1 MSTTQSQIGPTGYP
15 APVPLAAL
23 SLDPEE
29 LLRTFGTLG
38 LFAIVFAESG
48 LLIGFFAVL
57 GVIGA
62 IGVTLSEMRDRPV
75 RRAERLAR
83 EQAEAAN

>member
-1 MSTTQSQIGPTGYP
+1 M
-15 APVPLAAL
+15 
-23 SLDPEE
+23 
-29 LLRTFGTLG
+29 
-38 LFAIVFAESG
+38 
-48 LLIGFFAVL
+48 LIGFFAVL

-83 EQAEAAN
+83 EQANATN